1 MTGVHV
7 SLANPA
13 VVKVEEVDRGG
24 AADQAGFRPGDVI
37 VEIAGVLVE
46 GRVPHG
52 MNRNVESQCFASQL
66 SVCADCRFEI

>member
-13 VVKVEEVDRGG
+13 VVEVEEVDRGG
-24 AADQAGFRPGDVI
+24 AADQASFRPGDVI

-46 GRVPHG
+46 GHVPHG
-52 MNRNVESQCFASQL
+52 MNHNGKTQCFASQL
-66 SVCADCRFEI
+66 SV

>member
-1 MTGVHV
+1 MAGVHV

-13 VVKVEEVDRGG
+13 VVEVEEVDRGG

-46 GRVPHG
+46 GRGGVTGPYA
-52 MNRNVESQCFASQL
+52 RSRCAACASL
-66 SVCADCRFEI
+66 SHRRSLTS

>member
-13 VVKVEEVDRGG
+13 VVEVEEVDRGG

-46 GRVPHG
+46 GHVPHG
-52 MNRNVESQCFASQL
+52 MNHNGKTQCFASQL
-66 SVCADCRFEI
+66 SV